1 MHGQRGRE
9 WNPHFSWSPIFS
21 ICLPGNKGSRKSI
34 SHNVRLGHDNAQ
46 NITPLPL
53 LKYHTCRENIFTR
66 FLVTSSS
73 NIRWNMLC
81 YVGYFFLALPIAL
94 WIYKELTMGV
104 CRNKNSMT
112 GKTVLITGG
121 SEGIGLQ
128 TAIDLA
134 RRGAKVRRRQ
144 PDISGLISRVQSFTC
159 SSW

>member
-53 LKYHTCRENIFTR
+53 LKSYLQRKYFHKISRHQFKRTF
-66 FLVTSSS
+66 
-73 NIRWNMLC
+73 WNMLC
-81 YVGYFFLALPIAL
+81 YVGYFFLALPLVL

-134 RRGAKVRRRQ
+134 KRGAKVRHRQ
-144 PDISGLISRVQSFTC
+144 PDISGLISRVHSFTC